1 MIQICAN
8 NIVFFTLKITIH
20 DLLSSFS
27 MLFVNPCK
35 TCFFSFLVF
44 LLYNDV
50 CFKYKQP
57 YKKDGSQ
64 RTQRLIRKLLQT
76 DSIY

>member
-1 MIQICAN
+1 MIQVYAN

-20 DLLSSFS
+20 GLLASFS
-27 MLFVNPCK
+27 MPFVHPCQ
-35 TCFFSFLVF
+35 TRF
-44 LLYNDV
+44 LLYNDA

-57 YKKDGSQ
+57 YKKDESR